1 MCNQSI
7 QSINQSIIHA
17 KTAPNAATEEQAVNR
32 VHRIGQTRTVVVK
45 RFSTVD
51 TIEHRMLLV
60 RRARASG
67 GGASFA
73 VNENGLGAAAGGRIS
88 SSASSSSSSSASNR
102 AVTST
107 ALLDG
112 SQTSVSALA
121 PRELAFVLGAH
132 EE

>member
-1 MCNQSI
+1 M
-7 QSINQSIIHA
+7 
-17 KTAPNAATEEQAVNR
+17 NR

-88 SSASSSSSSSASNR
+88 SSASSSSSSSSASNR
-102 AVTST
+102 AATST

>member
-1 MCNQSI
+1 M
-7 QSINQSIIHA
+7 
-17 KTAPNAATEEQAVNR
+17 NR

-88 SSASSSSSSSASNR
+88 SSASSSSSSSSASNR
-102 AVTST
+102 AATSM

>member
-1 MCNQSI
+1 M
-7 QSINQSIIHA
+7 
-17 KTAPNAATEEQAVNR
+17 NR

-88 SSASSSSSSSASNR
+88 SSASSSSSSSSASNR
-102 AVTST
+102 AATST

-132 EE
+132 AE

>member
-1 MCNQSI
+1 M
-7 QSINQSIIHA
+7 
-17 KTAPNAATEEQAVNR
+17 NR

-88 SSASSSSSSSASNR
+88 SSSASSSSSSSSASNR
-102 AVTST
+102 AATST

-132 EE
+132 AE